1 MSYHAQDARRQ
12 MLEDIARAVADL
24 AVALACLGEAYE
36 LVDEGLADA
45 LEEQAF
51 RPVQAAYGRAR
62 RALSEFAARHAIE
75 VEPPSEG
82 SSGVRSADPRVYLER
97 TLEAVEHADVAIAEL
112 QDSLM
117 PVEVGDRE
125 LRDGLAATREL
136 IGPVPGRTRALERGF
151 GR

>member
-1 MSYHAQDARRQ
+1 

-24 AVALACLGEAYE
+24 SVALACLAEAYE
-36 LVDEGLADA
+36 LVDEQLADA
-45 LEEQAF
+45 LEEQVF
-51 RPVQAAYGRAR
+51 RPVQGAYARGRR
-62 RALSEFAARHAIE
+62 TFTDFAARNGIE
-75 VEPPSEG
+75 VDAPGEG
-82 SSGVRSADPRVYLER
+82 SSGVHSTDPRVYLER
-97 TLEAVEHADVAIAEL
+97 ALEAVEHADLAIAEL

-136 IGPVPGRTRALERGF
+136 IGPVPGRTRSLERSF